1 MSLLFSKNKPRL
13 KRTMRVSLAAAALAL
28 TAGCAT
34 VKNPNPD
41 DPFESY
47 NRTMDKINY
56 NVDHA
61 VVLPVTNMYKAL
73 TPQPAQTC
81 VSNIFNNLGDLWSA
95 VNSFF
100 QGRPH
105 DFFNS
110 LGRVLFNTTMG
121 LGGCIDVASM
131 NGAKPIPNDLGT
143 TLGVWGVPSGPYLVL
158 PGVGPSTVRDGVA
171 RVGGFATGF
180 SPTYPIMEIDRVRVR
195 NSILG
200 LYLVDMRAG
209 LTDAEELVDDLAL
222 DRYSFIRDA
231 YLQRRKAL
239 IRSKKAPVGSDAH
252 EDLPTYEDIYEEAA
266 DDLPTY
272 DDPDD
277 ELPQYEDPD
286 DELPDYEDPDDDLP
300 VYEDPEDD
308 HPDNDDPQTQ

>member
-110 LGRVLFNTTMG
+110 LGRVLFNSTMG
-121 LGGCIDVASM
+121 LGGCIDVASK
-131 NGAKPIPNDLGT
+131 NGAKRIPNDLGT
-143 TLGVWGVPSGPYLVL
+143 TLGVWGVPSGPYMVL
-158 PGVGPSTVRDGVA
+158 PILGPSTIRDGTA
-171 RVGGFATGF
+171 MVGGFATGL
-180 SPTYPIMEIDRVRVR
+180 SPTYPIMEIRNVPVR
-195 NSILG
+195 NSILAA
-200 LYLVDMRAG
+200 YMIDFRAG
-209 LTDAEELVDDLAL
+209 LTDAEDLVDNIAL

-231 YLQRRKAL
+231 YLQRRESL
-239 IRSKKAPVGSDAH
+239 IRSKKAPIGGDG
-252 EDLPTYEDIYEEAA
+252 
-266 DDLPTY
+266 Y
-272 DDPDD
+272 DD
-277 ELPQYEDPD
+277 
-286 DELPDYEDPDDDLP
+286 LPDYEDYDDDLP
-300 VYEDPEDD
+300 DYDEPEDGTD
-308 HPDNDDPQTQ
+308 